1 MGTSIIMASNKNAEM
16 ISARSGSVDIKTGI
30 ELLQKQ
36 IEAAEQMLKNRP
48 VRTKDLTA
56 WNNKTREYLIKIY
69 GAGSPNIDTIV
80 KASGSTP
87 VWMGMPQAVC
97 EKYEASS
104 IENKIQMLAACVVS
118 LKLKTERIKA
128 F

>member
-1 MGTSIIMASNKNAEM
+1 LTAANNLP
-16 ISARSGSVDIKTGI
+16 VDTPPFPLNTTFKY
-30 ELLQKQ
+30 
-36 IEAAEQMLKNRP
+36 NS
-48 VRTKDLTA
+48 A

-97 EKYEASS
+97 EKFEASS
-104 IENKIQMLAACVVS
+104 IENKIQMLATCVVS
-118 LKLKTERIKA
+118 LKLKSDQLKMKKKEAQRSQQE
-128 F
+128 

>member
-1 MGTSIIMASNKNAEM
+1 MDAGRLTI
-16 ISARSGSVDIKTGI
+16 DIKTGI
-30 ELLQKQ
+30 ELLQNQ
-36 IEAAEQMLKNRP
+36 IEAGKQMLKNKP
-48 VRTKDLTA
+48 IRTKDLTA

-97 EKYEASS
+97 EKFEASS
-104 IENKIQMLAACVVS
+104 IENKIQMLATCVVS
-118 LKLKTERIKA
+118 LKLKSDQLKMKKEEAQRSQQE
-128 F
+128 

>member
-1 MGTSIIMASNKNAEM
+1 MDAGRLT
-16 ISARSGSVDIKTGI
+16 VDMKTGV

-36 IEAAEQMLKNRP
+36 IETAKQMLKSRP
-48 VRTKDLTA
+48 IRTKDLTA

-80 KASGSTP
+80 MASGNTP

-97 EKYEASS
+97 EKFEASS
-104 IENKIQMLAACVVS
+104 IENKIQMLATCVVS
-118 LKLKTERIKA
+118 LKLKSDQIKREKA
-128 F
+128 EAHRSQQE